1 MKITLSK
8 APRLAV
14 CAAACVFASALAAAD
29 WPQFLGP
36 QRNGIADGNE
46 PALPDSFPS
55 DLKPLWQK
63 SVGSGFAGPVVV
75 GGKVIVFH
83 REGSDMTTEALDVKT
98 GKALWRSVYLTDYVD
113 SFGFD
118 NGPRAT
124 PAVSGGKV
132 FLHGPEGR
140 VTALDLESGKEI
152 WAYDT
157 AAAVGSQQGFFGRA
171 PSPLVVGEH
180 VLVAAG
186 GMNDG
191 KPAGLIA
198 LSAATGKLAWTSV
211 ADEAGYASP
220 VVMPPGTK
228 DGNVLAWMRNRLW
241 VVGADTGKV
250 VDSIPLRSR
259 MDASVNAATP
269 VSCGDNRWF
278 VSAGYGVGANLFR
291 ILPPAK
297 PVFDQVWAKQ
307 DLLDCH
313 YSTPVCKDGH
323 LYGFHGRQE
332 TGQVLRCVD
341 VATGKKVWESS
352 KVPGGTLVLV
362 GDKLLVVT
370 EQGELWIV
378 RATPGQYE
386 QLAALQILRAGHRSH
401 AAYADGVLYARDT
414 EHLVALKLR

>member
-1 MKITLSK
+1 MRINFDI
-8 APRLAV
+8 ARIAV
-14 CAAACVFASALAAAD
+14 CVAALSSGLQAAD

-36 QRNGIADGNE
+36 QRNGVADAKE
-46 PALPDSFPS
+46 AALPDSFAAE
-55 DLKPLWQK
+55 LKPIWQK

-98 GKALWRSVYLTDYVD
+98 GKPLWRSSYVTDYVD

-118 NGPRAT
+118 NGPRAA
-124 PAVSGGKV
+124 PAVQGGKV

-140 VTALDLESGKEI
+140 VTALDLESGKEL

-157 AAAVGSQQGFFGRA
+157 ASAVGSQQGFFGRA
-171 PSPLVVGEH
+171 PAPLVVGDH
-180 VLVAAG
+180 VIVAAG
-186 GMNDG
+186 GTKDG

-198 LSAATGKLAWTSV
+198 LETTTGKLAWNS
-211 ADEAGYASP
+211 AEDEAGYASP
-220 VVMPPGTK
+220 VLMP

-241 VVGADTGKV
+241 VVSADAGKV

-269 VSCGDNRWF
+269 VSCGEGRWF
-278 VSAGYGVGANLFR
+278 VSAGYGVGANLLH
-291 ILPPAK
+291 ISPSAK
-297 PVFDQVWAKQ
+297 PVFEQVWAKQ

-313 YSTPVCKDGH
+313 YCTPISKGGH

-332 TGQVLRCVD
+332 TGQVLRCVEVND
-341 VATGKKVWESS
+341 GKKVWESS
-352 KVPGGTLVLV
+352 KVPGGTLILV

-378 RATPGQYE
+378 RATPEKFE
-386 QLAALQILRAGHRSH
+386 QIAVLQILRAGHRSH
-401 AAYADGVLYARDT
+401 AAYSDGVLYARDS
-414 EHLVALKLR
+414 EKLVALKLR